1 MTPRDSAHRPRASDA
16 GHATETRSRGS
27 QDTVCSAFRYFSL
40 SRRKQQRW
48 NTTEEGGCE
57 IQQNKQAER
66 NDAAPTAG
74 REQVK
79 GNQHPP
85 SEEHER
91 AKIVWQLTSATL
103 SVGEEPK
110 CDAAGQNVGGKNG
123 CECGKARRRAKAF
136 VQSCCGKAVEQ
147 ACWRRE

>member
-1 MTPRDSAHRPRASDA
+1 MCQSRFMWPNATAQPSRAAD
-16 GHATETRSRGS
+16 GWLATETQSRGLVLP
-27 QDTVCSAFRYFSL
+27 VCSAFRSFSL
-40 SRRKQQRW
+40 SRREQQRW
-48 NTTEEGGCE
+48 NSTEEGGCE

-91 AKIVWQLTSATL
+91 AKIVWQLASAAL
-103 SVGEEPK
+103 SVGEKPK
-110 CDAAGQNVGGKNG
+110 CNAAGQNVGGKNR
-123 CECGKARRRAKAF
+123 CEC
-136 VQSCCGKAVEQ
+136 
-147 ACWRRE
+147 